1 MKLRFSSWTDAGRFY
16 IRGEFTEEH
25 GDVRKG
31 PRYQGPF
38 DELEMVNDT
47 VWYNYIP
54 KILHADELAI
64 MCFMIFFP
72 WIGQKVE
79 FPRPV
84 SSEVLEA
91 INHPTFNR
99 FKGDIEV
106 LNLEEIGT
114 QPVQQVESV
123 TPEDV
128 VISFGGGVDSSA
140 LHALFPEA
148 TLVHEINVDK
158 EEATV
163 EHYRIIAA
171 MKRHNA
177 RTKTPVHWIQTNARY
192 LSKPAGVTNWLCPLI
207 PALLVACDR
216 GKKVV
221 FTGSNIGTMFLKNGK
236 MYSPGH
242 QMKNPAREIMSRH
255 TVPIVQASAHISV
268 ATAYRL
274 CNEEGIISDVI
285 FCDTGPDK
293 GPCSKCMKCMRRELV
308 YRALVHK
315 YPDLYDLHAL
325 PIKTD
330 TFLEKYNIEWALKRF
345 HHESNT
351 PYTHNFVVARD
362 LMGDDYPLEL
372 FALTAQAPPSSFM
385 FARPEEGDGLFPEST
400 HQHILSRIHNRIR
413 PMTEREQITLRTWR
427 A

>member
-1 MKLRFSSWTDAGRFY
+1 MKFSSWTDNGRFF
-16 IRGEFTEEH
+16 IRGEFVEEH
-25 GDVRKG
+25 GDVKKG

-54 KILHADELAI
+54 KKLRPDELAI

-72 WIGQKVE
+72 WVEQKVE
-79 FPRPV
+79 FPQPV
-84 SSEVLEA
+84 SSEVSDA

-106 LNLEEIGT
+106 LNLEQI
-114 QPVQQVESV
+114 QSV
-123 TPEDV
+123 SPQENQTIAPEDV

-148 TLVHEINVDK
+148 TLVHEINV
-158 EEATV
+158 EEEETTV
-163 EHYRIIAA
+163 DHHRVIAA
-171 MKRHNA
+171 MLRHNE
-177 RTKTPVHWIQTNARY
+177 RKNTPVQWIQTNARF
-192 LSKPAGVTNWLCPLI
+192 LSKPKGVTNWLCPLI
-207 PALLVACDR
+207 PALLVACDQE
-216 GKKVV
+216 KKAV

-236 MYSPGH
+236 AYSPGH
-242 QMKNPAREIMSRH
+242 QMRNPAREIMSRH

-274 CNEEGIISDVI
+274 CNEERIIPEVV
-285 FCDTGPDK
+285 FCEAGPDK
-293 GPCSKCMKCMRRELV
+293 GPCSKCMKCLRRELV

-315 YPDLYDLHAL
+315 SPEIYNLEDLPLKMDV
-325 PIKTD
+325 
-330 TFLEKYNIEWALKRF
+330 FLEKYNVDWALKRF
-345 HHESNT
+345 HYESNS

-362 LMGDDYPLEL
+362 LMEDEYPLVL
-372 FALTAQAPPSSFM
+372 YPLTAQAPPSSFM
-385 FARPEEGDGLFPEST
+385 FARPEEADGLFPPAT
-400 HQHILSRIHNRIR
+400 HEHILSRIHQRIR
-413 PMTEREQITLRTWR
+413 PMTEREQITFRTWR

>member
-1 MKLRFSSWTDAGRFY
+1 MRFTSWVVDNRFY
-16 IRGEFTEEH
+16 IRGEFVKDH
-25 GDVRKG
+25 GDVKKG

-38 DELEMVNDT
+38 DELEMVDDT

-54 KILHADELAI
+54 KHLHADELAI

-79 FPRPV
+79 FPKPV
-84 SSEVLEA
+84 SSEVFEA
-91 INHPTFNR
+91 INHPTFTR

-106 LNLEEIGT
+106 LNLEEIGP
-114 QPVQQVESV
+114 QPINRADLVN
-123 TPEDV
+123 PEDV

-148 TLVHEINVDK
+148 TLVHEINV
-158 EEATV
+158 EEEEESV
-163 EHYRIIAA
+163 EHHRVIVA
-171 MKRHNA
+171 MKHHNA
-177 RTKTPVHWIQTNARY
+177 RKRTPVYWIQTNARY
-192 LSKPAGVTNWLCPLI
+192 LSKPSGVTNWLCPLI

-255 TVPIVQASAHISV
+255 MVPIVQASAHISV

-274 CNEEGIISDVI
+274 CNEEGIISDVV
-285 FCDTGPDK
+285 FCEAGPDK

-315 YPDLYDLHAL
+315 QPGLYDIHAL
-325 PIKTD
+325 PLKTD
-330 TFLEKYNIEWALKRF
+330 VFLEKYNVEWALKRF
-345 HHESNT
+345 HHESNS

-362 LMGDDYPLEL
+362 LMGEDYPIEL
-372 FALTAQAPPSSFM
+372 FPLTAQAPPSSFM
-385 FARPEEGDGLFPEST
+385 FARPEEGDGLFPAST
-400 HQHILSRIHNRIR
+400 HQHILSRIHERIR